1 MTEIIKSKINK
12 TADRKA
18 YDKEYNSKYYK
29 ENRSYWFD
37 PHICECGSKY
47 DMSHKSRHQC
57 SKKHKKFMQNQEMQ
71 MENKEIQ
78 VPKPVEQC
86 RTYESHCT
94 CERSFCCCD
103 IRRDFIR

>member
-47 DMSHKSRHQC
+47 DMSHKSRHQG
-57 SKKHKKFMQNQEMQ
+57 SKKHQRFIA
-71 MENKEIQ
+71 NKERQ
-78 VPKPVEQC
+78 QLPDVEAKQ
-86 RTYESHCT
+86 TYREPTYADHCT
-94 CERSFCCCD
+94 CERSFCCCNF
-103 IRRDFIR
+103 RPEFIT

>member
-37 PHICECGSKY
+37 PHICECGLN
-47 DMSHKSRHQC
+47 M
-57 SKKHKKFMQNQEMQ
+57 
-71 MENKEIQ
+71 
-78 VPKPVEQC
+78 
-86 RTYESHCT
+86 T
-94 CERSFCCCD
+94 
-103 IRRDFIR
+103 